1 MRCCRSTAL
10 HHSRLREPRASLFF
24 LQRYTIRVKTF
35 LLFSHIAFRNV
46 RRNARRSLFT
56 ILAIAFGLFCLI
68 IFQALK
74 VGLHREMVIS
84 TVQLDAGTL
93 QIHAA
98 GYEVNLAALK
108 QVPDPGKVISAL
120 RMLGETRFS
129 RRVKTSGLI
138 LSGGKS
144 ASLLLSG
151 VDPDA
156 EPGVTFISGK
166 VVKGRYVSRNSGILL
181 GEELAK
187 SFGVQPGDE
196 VTLMSQDMAG
206 LPVTGRFPVTGI
218 YRTELAAFDRSHA
231 FMSIGLLQEFL
242 HADGVVTEIAL
253 RSDSRDET
261 ALADSLG
268 RSLPGKDYQIRTWK
282 EIAPDVIQLIGLNDA
297 TMQLLI
303 LIVFAII
310 AMGITNTM
318 TMVVFERFRE
328 LGIISAIGTT
338 PSGILTMVVMESFCL
353 GAAASLLGSAA
364 AVAACAY
371 LGRYG
376 IDLTTFTSANQY
388 FANSHV
394 LKAHLLA
401 KDLIAANAV
410 TLITAVIGGIYPA
423 WKASRL
429 KPVDAI
435 VHI

>member
-1 MRCCRSTAL
+1 
-10 HHSRLREPRASLFF
+10 
-24 LQRYTIRVKTF
+24 VKTF

-56 ILAIAFGLFCLI
+56 IIAIAFGLFCLV

-93 QIHAA
+93 QVHAA

-108 QVPDPGKVISAL
+108 KMPDPEKVISVL
-120 RMLGETRFS
+120 REQGETRFS

-138 LSGGKS
+138 LSGKKS
-144 ASLLLSG
+144 SSVLLSG
-151 VDPDA
+151 VEPDV
-156 EPGVTFISGK
+156 EPHVTFISGK
-166 VVKGRYVSRNSGILL
+166 IVKGSYVNTNNGILL
-181 GEELAK
+181 GEELAQ
-187 SFGVQPGDE
+187 SIGILLGDE
-196 VTLMSQDMAG
+196 VTVMSQDMSG
-206 LPVTGRFPVTGI
+206 LPVSGKFPVVGV

-231 FMSIGLLQEFL
+231 FLSIAQLQGFL
-242 HADGVVTEIAL
+242 HADGVVTEIAV
-253 RSDSRDET
+253 RSDSRDES

-268 RSLPGKDYQIRTWK
+268 RSLPAADYQIRTWK
-282 EIAPDVIQLIGLNDA
+282 EIAPDVIQLIDLNDA

-328 LGIISAIGTT
+328 LGIISAIGTP

-353 GAAASLLGSAA
+353 GAVASLLGSAA
-364 AVAACAY
+364 AVAACGY

-376 IDLTTFTSANQY
+376 IDLTAFTSANQY

-394 LKAHLLA
+394 LKAHLLT
-401 KDLIAANAV
+401 KDLAAANAV
-410 TLITAVIGGIYPA
+410 TLFTAVIGGIYPA

-435 VHI
+435 AHI